1 MMSYKIIARILNSLP
16 KKIIFSI
23 YSYCNEFF
31 ITLLNLFPPI
41 FRTLIF
47 KLIFKKFG
55 RNSFID
61 YHIYFRY
68 PRKIEIGNNVE
79 INRGFHAYPSFFTP
93 NAYIRIGNNVIIA
106 PNVHIYGAGQD
117 PNNVTNHIAKNIVIG
132 DHSYIGAD
140 SIIRYGVEIGSNC
153 IVGAGSVVVSDV
165 PQGSVVAGNP
175 ARTIQK

>member
-1 MMSYKIIARILNSLP
+1 M
-16 KKIIFSI
+16 
-23 YSYCNEFF
+23 
-31 ITLLNLFPPI
+31 
-41 FRTLIF
+41 
-47 KLIFKKFG
+47 
-55 RNSFID
+55 
-61 YHIYFRY
+61 
-68 PRKIEIGNNVE
+68 E